1 MIRTNDIFATTT
13 STGDGQMCNR
23 TKCYVHFIPV
33 AHQVAQ
39 DHFKDH
45 ERYKPPVTKT
55 IFTGGILGAIPEI
68 IQ

>member
-1 MIRTNDIFATTT
+1 
-13 STGDGQMCNR
+13 MCNR

-39 DHFKDH
+39 DYFKDH
-45 ERYKPPVTKT
+45 ERYKPSVTKT

-68 IQ
+68 IP